1 MIAEA
6 EAVAVNYLELIE
18 KLPDNGIL
26 TLHNVSWEDYED
38 LVRVVGEAPSLRINY
53 DQGRMQI
60 MTISFKH
67 EYYAH
72 IIEQMI
78 GRISSVL
85 RVKVFFFGSAT
96 LKRQKWLKGAEPDA
110 CFYVQSTNIIGNK
123 INLDLRV
130 DPPPDVVLEV
140 DIHHESFSR
149 FHIYEGLGVP
159 ELWHYDEQKLTVYQ
173 LQEGSYQAVTTSV
186 AFPMLTNEILTEF
199 LTRSQSGDQYETL
212 LAFEEWLRA
221 QQA

>member
-1 MIAEA
+1 
-6 EAVAVNYLELIE
+6 
-18 KLPDNGIL
+18 
-26 TLHNVSWEDYED
+26 
-38 LVRVVGEAPSLRINY
+38 
-53 DQGRMQI
+53 